1 MNFDSFLI
9 IIINCFTNFYNFFVS
24 VFNLIIN
31 NNFIKLILFL
41 ILFYLLID
49 YFGEILGFIRNI
61 FSIKK
66 ENIKKNN
73 NKTDIE

>member
-1 MNFDSFLI
+1 MNFNSFLI

-41 ILFYLLID
+41 ILFYILID
-49 YFGEILGFIRNI
+49 YFGEILGLIRNI

-66 ENIKKNN
+66 ENVKNKDKK
-73 NKTDIE
+73 DIE